1 MAKMV
6 PIVLAMVGC
15 LTFGQ
20 LSANGDVRDVIGH
33 RAEARRALSDCRE
46 AEVCERWLADADAE
60 VRKYALARLFACDE
74 DRARTAAKRLRTD
87 PSAGV
92 KALAENIL
100 RPRTVSA
107 VSSRIPLSQDKSVDH
122 EILRVKTVVPQAG
135 HFTLPA
141 KIDSDAV
148 ELWFARTPTTKVV
161 VELNGTPAY
170 EFDPARTEGRAFR
183 ADVTESVRWNSE
195 NAVRVVDDTGAEQP
209 FPFEVEVLK
218 CGG

>member
-1 MAKMV
+1 MAVVM
-6 PIVLAMVGC
+6 C
-15 LTFGQ
+15 LLSGQ
-20 LSANGDVRDVIGH
+20 SMAEGGGAEFVRH

-46 AEVCERWLADADAE
+46 ATVCERWLADADPE

-74 DRARTAAKRLRTD
+74 NRARTAAKRMRAD
-87 PSAGV
+87 SASGV

-100 RPRTVSA
+100 RPRAVST

-135 HFTLPA
+135 RFTLPA

-148 ELWFARTPTTKVV
+148 ELWFARTPTMKVV
-161 VELNGTPAY
+161 VELNGTPVY

-195 NAVRVVDDTGAEQP
+195 NAVRVVDDTGAEQS

>member
-1 MAKMV
+1 MVKMV
-6 PIVLAMVGC
+6 PIALAMVGC

-33 RAEARRALSDCRE
+33 RAEVRCALSDCRE
-46 AEVCERWLADADAE
+46 AAVCERWLADADAE

-100 RPRTVSA
+100 RPRTVSV

-183 ADVTESVRWNSE
+183 ADITESVRWNSE
-195 NAVRVVDDTGAEQP
+195 NAVRVVDDTGAEQS

>member
-1 MAKMV
+1 M
-6 PIVLAMVGC
+6 ILATTGC
-15 LTFGQ
+15 LVFGQ
-20 LSANGDVRDVIGH
+20 LSANGGVRDAVGH
-33 RAEARRALSDCRE
+33 RAEARRALSTCRE
-46 AEVCERWLADADAE
+46 AAVCERWLADADPE
-60 VRKYALARLFACDE
+60 VRKFALARLYACDE
-74 DRARTAAKRLRTD
+74 GCARTAAERLRTD

-100 RPRTVSA
+100 RPRTGSA
-107 VSSRIPLSQDKSVDH
+107 VLSRIPLSQDKSVDH

-135 HFTLPA
+135 RFTLPA

-161 VELNGTPAY
+161 VELNGVPAY

-183 ADVTESVRWNSE
+183 ADITESVRWNSK